1 MDTVSNQHKLQLKL
15 LGESNS
21 VIRIEE
27 ERCLYPTLPSGV
39 VNHSVAALRNTE
51 EIQVTPKRSLGISQ
65 PLTSEISDTRMGWT

>member
-21 VIRIEE
+21 VIRIE

-65 PLTSEISDTRMGWT
+65 PLTSEISDT